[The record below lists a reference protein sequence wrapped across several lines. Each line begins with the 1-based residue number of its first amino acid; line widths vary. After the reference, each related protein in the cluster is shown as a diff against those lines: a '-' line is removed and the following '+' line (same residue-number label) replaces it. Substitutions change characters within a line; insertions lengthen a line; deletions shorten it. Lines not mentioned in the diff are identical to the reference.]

1 MAFDVL
7 KVRMLKDQGFTIKR
21 SLSITNVA
29 GRDLGKYFT
38 FSRIAKIP
46 F

>member
-7 KVRMLKDQGFTIKR
+7 KVHMLKDQGFTIDR
-21 SLSITNVA
+21 SLSITTVA
-29 GRDLGKYFT
+29 GRALGKGFA
-38 FSRIAKIP
+38 FSPITKIP